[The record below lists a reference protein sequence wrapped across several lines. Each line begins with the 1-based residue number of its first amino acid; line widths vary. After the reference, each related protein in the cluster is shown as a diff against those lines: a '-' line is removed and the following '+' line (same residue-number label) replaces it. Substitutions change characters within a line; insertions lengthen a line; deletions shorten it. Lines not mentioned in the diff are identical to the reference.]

1 MILRVTN
8 ETGDTVVDTEVNYDL
23 AVELFQKAI
32 ERQMWGKGI
41 KDNKSYFIPAGT
53 SFDELDY
60 DEVIMLP
67 QQVGG

>member
-1 MILRVTN
+1 MILRVTDQ
-8 ETGDTVVDTEVNYDL
+8 TGDTVVDTEIEYDL
-23 AVELFQKAI
+23 AVDLFQKAT

-41 KDNKSYFIPAGT
+41 LNGQSYFIPAGT
-53 SFDELDY
+53 AFDELDY